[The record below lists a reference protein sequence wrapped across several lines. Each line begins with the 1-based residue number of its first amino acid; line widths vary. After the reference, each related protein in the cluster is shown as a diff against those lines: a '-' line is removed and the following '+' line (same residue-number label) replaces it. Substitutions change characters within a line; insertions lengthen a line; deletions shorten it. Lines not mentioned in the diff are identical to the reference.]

1 MATKKTESKLTFEQ
15 AMARL
20 DEIVRRL
27 EQSDAAL
34 EESLAL
40 FEEGTALVRFCGGAL
55 DEADKRVSLLIKK
68 EGNEP
73 GEVPF
78 SGEENE

>member
-27 EQSDAAL
+27 EQSDAC
-34 EESLAL
+34 
-40 FEEGTALVRFCGGAL
+40 V
-55 DEADKRVSLLIKK
+55 ADVTDVYATPVYHMPVGK
-68 EGNEP
+68 
-73 GEVPF
+73 
-78 SGEENE
+78 